1 MKIKIIHELLIAE
14 VVEIVKKAV
23 HEPYYTRIEHAVGEF
38 EDMQIK
44 IVITRDEDEF
54 CDNLA
59 CECVTKL

>member
-14 VVEIVKKAV
+14 VAEIVTEAANN
-23 HEPYYTRIEHAVGEF
+23 PYYTRLENAIGEF
-38 EDMQIK
+38 DDMQIK

-54 CDNLA
+54 CEDLA